1 MKHSVNIMINFSTG
15 CIYCKSV
22 HASLSLTQSW
32 SVSGETC
39 HWSLNCQLSD
49 KTQLFGCFLKTFYTM
64 APMCSES
71 TSLYTLLW
79 KKANHPSLHCAWVVT
94 KINRLPFILL
104 WEKKSACQRHQLL
117 RVFALAEIQWTVIL
131 MHRPASWRAFITFIQ
146 CYMSPVHPCSCF
158 TWKRLIGKNA
168 ASWHYN
174 AYGPDYSA
182 LCHLKYCVELRLGKA
197 MLLVTC

>member
-15 CIYCKSV
+15 SIYCKSV

-94 KINRLPFILL
+94 KINCLTFILL
-104 WEKKSACQRHQLL
+104 WKKKSACQRHQLL

-131 MHRPASWRAFITFIQ
+131 MHRPASRVWSWLLSTLPFKILCRAEAGKGNVA
-146 CYMSPVHPCSCF
+146 CYMLTSP
-158 TWKRLIGKNA
+158 IMA
-168 ASWHYN
+168 ARGGLPRVCLTLNY
-174 AYGPDYSA
+174 
-182 LCHLKYCVELRLGKA
+182 LCN
-197 MLLVTC
+197 VTNGC